1 MDIRIFTLPFDPV
14 LEGFPDDQIAEFCL
28 NKRVH
33 RLDAQFFVQEGRA
46 YWSVAI
52 HYDPLVGKQD
62 NKRVEL
68 DEVQKLLY
76 DRLREWRKE
85 QAHKDGI
92 PVCLIATNLQ
102 LLDMVRRKT
111 REVRNIRPF
120 CLLRRQ
126 LTDTKASSRRGS
138 GCPGRSRTHIFDRIG
153 VVEVR
158 NVCRFNSEL
167 ASALAFGST
176 GSLFELDAGV
186 VVDITL

>member
-92 PVCLIATNLQ
+92 PVYLIATNLQ

-111 REVRNIRPF
+111 KSVESLKEIKGFGKGKIERYGMLLATKIKVFFEEKGEV
-120 CLLRRQ
+120 
-126 LTDTKASSRRGS
+126 A
-138 GCPGRSRTHIFDRIG
+138 
-153 VVEVR
+153 
-158 NVCRFNSEL
+158 
-167 ASALAFGST
+167 ASADTPF
-176 GSLFELDAGV
+176 
-186 VVDITL
+186 